1 MRDDCLFC
9 WYWWNYWPSVFIH
22 FFRWEM
28 IICFVDIGGIIDHQC
43 LYTFFRWEMIICF
56 VDIGGIIDHQC
67 SYTFFRWEMIICFVD
82 IGGIIDHQ
90 CLYTFVRWE
99 MIICFVDIGGIIDH
113 QCSYTFFSLFY
124 YFRQNSNIFVHVS
137 SKNLDFQ
144 HHMSRSLLLN
154 GLRWE
159 MVVPFVDI
167 LCWIVDH
174 HCKLSV
180 NLVQSPHAKLCWY
193 SLLNCWPS
201 L

>member
-1 MRDDCLFC
+1 MDFQHSMLWSFLSVQRLEVRDDCLFC

-22 FFRWEM
+22 
-28 IICFVDIGGIIDHQC
+28 
-43 LYTFFRWEMIICF
+43 
-56 VDIGGIIDHQC
+56 
-67 SYTFFRWEMIICFVD
+67 FFRWEMIICFVD

-180 NLVQSPHAKLCWY
+180 NLVQSPHAKFCWY